1 MNASHL
7 GEKIKKIR
15 KMRGLTQAELVGDT
29 VTRNMLSNVEN
40 GKALP
45 SLDTLV
51 HIADRLSVSVS
62 YLISDEDDFVFYEKK
77 SKIAQIYRAFSAKN
91 YPACISLI
99 NSIGEKDNELY
110 YLLSVSHLSQ
120 GKKELAHGSLL
131 KAQKN
136 LEAAKE
142 YSSKTVIDTEHLE
155 AQLTM
160 YLAIA
165 QNIQS
170 PLFEFDVQ
178 KYVGFISG
186 SVDFEFYKYL
196 TQDFSYSFENPV
208 FSLHL
213 ESKKL
218 MHERN
223 YTEAIKRLLNASELT
238 KKEDFNAF
246 VIFGI
251 YTDLE
256 YCYKQLYDYEKAYL
270 YSTKRMT
277 LLESFKN

>member
-1 MNASHL
+1 M
-7 GEKIKKIR
+7 
-15 KMRGLTQAELVGDT
+15 
-29 VTRNMLSNVEN
+29 
-40 GKALP
+40 LP
-45 SLDTLV
+45 S
-51 HIADRLSVSVS
+51 
-62 YLISDEDDFVFYEKK
+62 
-77 SKIAQIYRAFSAKN
+77 
-91 YPACISLI
+91 
-99 NSIGEKDNELY
+99 KD
-110 YLLSVSHLSQ
+110 V
-120 GKKELAHGSLL
+120 
-131 KAQKN
+131 
-136 LEAAKE
+136 
-142 YSSKTVIDTEHLE
+142 V
-155 AQLTM
+155 
-160 YLAIA
+160 
-165 QNIQS
+165 
-170 PLFEFDVQ
+170 
-178 KYVGFISG
+178 SG

-223 YTEAIKRLLNASELT
+223 YTEAIKRLLNASELS